1 MGWLLSLIGIM
12 AVCSILFGSLKAL
25 QYDTYN
31 KILAYSSIGQIG
43 YIAMGFAIG
52 NFYGLVGAVLH
63 IVGHGF
69 MKAGLFYTSG
79 ALKYKYDIHD
89 IRLLGQ
95 IYRQM
100 PITSAAMTVCMLSMI
115 GLPPFTGFFSK
126 WYLALGAVQRG
137 QYFYV
142 AVLLFSSLL
151 SAVYFFRIMESI
163 FMGAKTESFSCHKE
177 RFELPWQMLLP
188 LVGVVTVVIG
198 LGLFNSYFVDSVLAE
213 NLTEVFL

>member
-1 MGWLLSLIGIM
+1 M
-12 AVCSILFGSLKAL
+12 
-25 QYDTYN
+25 
-31 KILAYSSIGQIG
+31 
-43 YIAMGFAIG
+43 
-52 NFYGLVGAVLH
+52 H

-69 MKAGLFYTSG
+69 TKAGLFYPSG